1 MTVRLVLR
9 HTRRVQGNHFGH
21 YCSYQ
26 VPLSL
31 LLIALAVSGCQTQ
44 EDQTAISNLD
54 NEVKQ
59 ELKTDSEKTKSQRS
73 KASLSAGI
81 GLTNRSK
88 AFLRSQPVTLEAAA
102 DNSKR
107 IFRQIMG
114 IDSSAQ
120 PMTQEEIE
128 KNLGD
133 LFAMSVLRKGTFP
146 DTVDEITAAINAANP
161 ELGQTSYV
169 VGEGSQ
175 IKTNIAPRSANR
187 DLRYVIIWPQE
198 SAFDLQKSIFLS
210 VAASSGESSF
220 HQVIAWDQNRKVFN
234 FYERARAQN
243 GQPAFWSWAGDS
255 TFSSNPASAG
265 KGCFDCHHN
274 GTLLMKELKRPWENW
289 NSNFANIAAGVVPQA
304 VAQQNLFKDMASA
317 ERLEPIIETAI
328 LNSVRNRINAPADAK
343 KISEY
348 LKYLTRNTQINF
360 ESSQVISSEAGPS
373 RPVKAVPLNFFI
385 NDFALRTVL
394 KIDYSAGALNLDG
407 KVYTDYIK
415 THDFK
420 LVQQGPGGAA
430 YTAPGSTHFAYF
442 TPAPSF
448 FDGASIQRLISRKII
463 TDKFAASLLLVDYP
477 NPIFSMKRRSLEKYL
492 DQVDPAAADF
502 QAEFVEKVRAG
513 TQNQNECDPTQLQN
527 CSPEQQFLF
536 YWDLPDDQWR
546 DEAQKRIT
554 KYLSAVVE
562 KFNTTEGAEA
572 YLQLLV
578 SRQKE
583 FMGGNGPQPNANF
596 RNWPLINNLAEFSL
610 LLPETDLSLQ
620 RPLEMKADGTVAPK

>member
-1 MTVRLVLR
+1 MTVLLVLQPTQR
-9 HTRRVQGNHFGH
+9 LERNHFLHFCG
-21 YCSYQ
+21 YRI
-26 VPLSL
+26 PLSY
-31 LLIALAVSGCQTQ
+31 LLIALAVSGCQPQ

-54 NEVKQ
+54 DQVKQ
-59 ELKTDSEKTKSQRS
+59 ESKTDTEEAKSQRS
-73 KASLSAGI
+73 KAALSDSS
-81 GLTNRSK
+81 GLTKRSK
-88 AFLRSQPVTLEAAA
+88 AFLRSQPATLEAAT
-102 DNSKR
+102 DDSKR
-107 IFRQIMG
+107 IFQQIMG
-114 IDSSAQ
+114 IDSSAR

-175 IKTNIAPRSANR
+175 IKTNVAPRSANR
-187 DLRYVIIWPQE
+187 DLRYVIIWPNE
-198 SAFDLQKSIFLS
+198 NAFDLQKSIFLS
-210 VAASSGESSF
+210 VAATSDESSF

-304 VAQQNLFKDMASA
+304 VAEQKLFKDMASA
-317 ERLEPIIETAI
+317 EKLEPIIQTAI
-328 LNSVRNRINAPADAK
+328 LNSVKNKINAPADAQK
-343 KISEY
+343 MSAF
-348 LKYLTRNTQINF
+348 LRYLTRNTQINF
-360 ESSQVISSEAGPS
+360 ESSQVISSEVGPS
-373 RPVKAVPLNFFI
+373 RPISAVPLNFFI

-394 KIDYSAGALNLDG
+394 RIEYTAGPLNLDG
-407 KVYTDYIK
+407 KVYSDYIK
-415 THDFK
+415 THAFK
-420 LVQQGPGGAA
+420 LVQQGSGGAA
-430 YTAPGSTHFAYF
+430 YSAPGSTHFAFF
-442 TPAPSF
+442 TPVPSF
-448 FDGASIQRLISRKII
+448 IDGTSIQRLTNRKII

-477 NPIFSMKRRSLEKYL
+477 NPIFSMKRRLLEKYL
-492 DQVDPAAADF
+492 DQVDPAAEDF
-502 QAEFVEKVRAG
+502 EAAFVEKVRAG
-513 TQNQNECDPTQLQN
+513 AKNQDDCDPTQLQN

-536 YWDLPDDQWR
+536 FWDLPDDQWQ
-546 DEAQKRIT
+546 DEAQKRIS

-562 KFNTTEGAEA
+562 KINTPEGAET

-610 LLPETDLSLQ
+610 LLPETSLSLQ
-620 RPLEMKADGTVAPK
+620 HPLEMKADGTVAPK